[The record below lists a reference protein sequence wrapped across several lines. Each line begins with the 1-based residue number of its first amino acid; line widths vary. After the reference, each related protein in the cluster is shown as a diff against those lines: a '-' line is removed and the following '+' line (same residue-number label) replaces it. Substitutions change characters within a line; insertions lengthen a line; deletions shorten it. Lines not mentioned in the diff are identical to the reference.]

1 MWWVVLVLLSC
12 QDRELAVGAGV
23 GPSRGRRSEDSGGPR
38 GAEPLTRADE
48 AERRGRFGDPPEAT
62 RRAKRGFTYPG
73 TLWCGAGNMADHY
86 DQLGE
91 YEETDRC
98 CRTHDHC
105 PHVIHA
111 FSSKYGHTNFKWHSI
126 SHCDCDEALKGCLR
140 RANDTSS
147 RVVGQA
153 FFNVIGAPCFQL
165 VYEERCAERRWYG
178 PCKRYEKRP
187 IAVVKE
193 AVPYDYGGIAVIDV
207 LTRAPPERKRET
219 PTQATLSGPEE
230 PSLGNTG
237 AAPAAAEDF
246 VKVLATVS
254 TASAADSDKESP
266 SSDGKRAKK
275 KDRAEKKT
283 KKRNGQKRRQKV
295 VRVEG
300 VATVLASGG
309 KKAVEKV
316 PSRNS
321 VADQTATRRRSDGQS
336 ARSSDDVLK
345 DEAPMGTG
353 ELRGTAGPTG
363 APPGSPPKT
372 VRGEEKAPLAAPKEI
387 PRLTNN
393 LTAPLASHDEQRP
406 GEEIP
411 PPGVESA
418 DVSGVKFP
426 WTAGEAG
433 PPAGSR
439 PKTGLPRKGRRKE
452 NARGIRPPAVDS
464 TKSLPVIPTFRQ
476 RRPGEEISQAAIRS
490 TGNLVMAEKSRPP
503 AGSLSK
509 TKRPR
514 KGGRK
519 DKFPATSP
527 EEAPQLALDFT
538 ENRSAT
544 PLPANLTSQ
553 RRPSKQ
559 IPQPAGDF
567 TDNFRVSSPT
577 TDESAPPLWSLSRNR
592 RPRKSRRKE
601 KAFPTSAQ
609 EVAQPAVDEADDLRA
624 VPTSRAQRRDP
635 GEKRP
640 RTHSAGAPGVS
651 SALTVQIPKS
661 AVRPTDLQSVLSIQ
675 VVPTSQQVPREEI
688 SQSAIDSKSSP
699 SATSTPASQAQRG
712 PASSGSTVQPVRQ
725 KPTVPGPPG
734 TPEVKRNRSGERGD
748 SEGRKKER
756 KARPHPGAPSVTPAG
771 PTQSRD
777 IVPAV
782 GIRKRQM
789 SGRSAQRMKAA
800 SESVPLASLA
810 SSAAAADPFGS
821 LARRT
826 GPRKLGRN
834 AALVNAHRGFATS
847 EFPNL
852 TSAPEEGAEKRRA
865 GVSAARLASAVR
877 RSMERAEERFAWKKR
892 RKATGSIRPH

>member
-86 DQLGE
+86 DQLGRTLP
-91 YEETDRC
+91 TDRC

-178 PCKRYEKRP
+178 P
-187 IAVVKE
+187 
-193 AVPYDYGGIAVIDV
+193 
-207 LTRAPPERKRET
+207 
-219 PTQATLSGPEE
+219 
-230 PSLGNTG
+230 
-237 AAPAAAEDF
+237 
-246 VKVLATVS
+246 
-254 TASAADSDKESP
+254 
-266 SSDGKRAKK
+266 
-275 KDRAEKKT
+275 
-283 KKRNGQKRRQKV
+283 
-295 VRVEG
+295 
-300 VATVLASGG
+300 
-309 KKAVEKV
+309 
-316 PSRNS
+316 
-321 VADQTATRRRSDGQS
+321 
-336 ARSSDDVLK
+336 
-345 DEAPMGTG
+345 
-353 ELRGTAGPTG
+353 
-363 APPGSPPKT
+363 
-372 VRGEEKAPLAAPKEI
+372 
-387 PRLTNN
+387 
-393 LTAPLASHDEQRP
+393 
-406 GEEIP
+406 
-411 PPGVESA
+411 
-418 DVSGVKFP
+418 
-426 WTAGEAG
+426 
-433 PPAGSR
+433 
-439 PKTGLPRKGRRKE
+439 
-452 NARGIRPPAVDS
+452 
-464 TKSLPVIPTFRQ
+464 
-476 RRPGEEISQAAIRS
+476 
-490 TGNLVMAEKSRPP
+490 
-503 AGSLSK
+503 
-509 TKRPR
+509 
-514 KGGRK
+514 
-519 DKFPATSP
+519 
-527 EEAPQLALDFT
+527 
-538 ENRSAT
+538 
-544 PLPANLTSQ
+544 
-553 RRPSKQ
+553 
-559 IPQPAGDF
+559 
-567 TDNFRVSSPT
+567 
-577 TDESAPPLWSLSRNR
+577 
-592 RPRKSRRKE
+592 
-601 KAFPTSAQ
+601 
-609 EVAQPAVDEADDLRA
+609 
-624 VPTSRAQRRDP
+624 
-635 GEKRP
+635 P